1 MNLSAIATVK
11 LDIATIELLNTA
23 TVELDIATI
32 ELTVELDI
40 AGSVGP

>member
-32 ELTVELDI
+32 ELLNWTLQLLN
-40 AGSVGP
+40 